1 MSLFTSRAAGAPAP
15 AVRTQQ
21 EEGRMSELRVYEVE
35 VHGWPTTLQLTET
48 DAAARGL
55 TDEDTVE
62 HRTAVRE
69 WLAAEVVENARH
81 EAEQAAEAAR
91 LAEEE
96 AAQQAA
102 AEATATA
109 AAEESPAKG
118 RTPANKSRTAANK
131 GA

>member
-1 MSLFTSRAAGAPAP
+1 
-15 AVRTQQ
+15 
-21 EEGRMSELRVYEVE
+21 MSELRVYEVE

-69 WLAAEVVENARH
+69 WLAAEVVETARL
-81 EAEQAAEAAR
+81 EAEQVAAESAR

-96 AAQQAA
+96 VAQRSA
-102 AEATATA
+102 AEAPSTAE
-109 AAEESPAKG
+109 AEEAPAKG

-131 GA
+131 GT